1 MGLGLGLDSL
11 ELLEKLLDAELIVI
25 ESSGLLDA
33 RLPTSACTRDRRTPT
48 RAVEGELARHTL
60 FRFSTSCDSTG
71 FRAQGKTWLARD
83 RLSFTETTDP
93 PLSLCLTGP
102 GWNNNKG
109 ANEEVSTRPP
119 GRTRKRNKQ
128 TELVHHVLQQWGDT
142 RGARPAL
149 AQAINP
155 APGRNHSYRCCG
167 VPLWRASEIPDQ
179 LGANREGPGAQ
190 PSFDLALDPAIP
202 FSGS

>member
-1 MGLGLGLDSL
+1 MGGLGLGLDSL
-11 ELLEKLLDAELIVI
+11 ELLEKLLDAELIVVK
-25 ESSGLLDA
+25 SSGLLDA

-109 ANEEVSTRPP
+109 VNEEVSTRVSRPMTKP
-119 GRTRKRNKQ
+119 IFSLNRRK
-128 TELVHHVLQQWGDT
+128 T
-142 RGARPAL
+142 
-149 AQAINP
+149 
-155 APGRNHSYRCCG
+155 
-167 VPLWRASEIPDQ
+167 
-179 LGANREGPGAQ
+179 
-190 PSFDLALDPAIP
+190 
-202 FSGS
+202 